1 MKNII
6 ETVKS
11 FIAANG
17 LIPGKMEW
25 KGLVAL
31 SGGADSVCL
40 LMICKRLNLNVE
52 AVHCNFRLR
61 GEESDRDEKF
71 CEGLCEREG
80 VPFHRV
86 HFDTRTYAE
95 LHGVSIEM
103 AARELRYDYFEQLRR
118 SIQADAILVAHHRD
132 DSVETVLMNLVRGTG
147 IHGLQGIKPKNGNI
161 LRPLLCVGRKDIE
174 EWLHTL
180 GQDYVTD
187 STNLEDDVV
196 RNKIRLNVIP
206 LLQEINPSVSDNIS
220 LTASRVAEAVKVFD
234 DAIRSDVAGVVASNL
249 EDESTPP
256 SDRLLRIDMKAL
268 SSVSS
273 REYTLFTILSPL
285 RFTPAQVED
294 IASNDCRCAGKRW
307 ESAGYVLAVD
317 RDCLL
322 VRKKTESLSRSLV
335 IPETGNYVISETE
348 NSAER
353 LSVKEIVVGEGD
365 VIDKSPACAT
375 LDAAKVKFPL
385 RLRRVRQGDRFMPF
399 GMKGTKLVSDYLTD
413 RKRTVFQK
421 EAQWVLADK
430 DDAIVWLV
438 GERPDGRYCVDGKT
452 IKALVIR
459 YKK

>member
-11 FIAANG
+11 FIAANS
-17 LIPGKMEW
+17 LIPGEMEW

-220 LTASRVAEAVKVFD
+220 LTAS
-234 DAIRSDVAGVVASNL
+234 SG
-249 EDESTPP
+249 
-256 SDRLLRIDMKAL
+256 
-268 SSVSS
+268 
-273 REYTLFTILSPL
+273 
-285 RFTPAQVED
+285 
-294 IASNDCRCAGKRW
+294 
-307 ESAGYVLAVD
+307 
-317 RDCLL
+317 
-322 VRKKTESLSRSLV
+322 ESL
-335 IPETGNYVISETE
+335 
-348 NSAER
+348 
-353 LSVKEIVVGEGD
+353 
-365 VIDKSPACAT
+365 
-375 LDAAKVKFPL
+375 
-385 RLRRVRQGDRFMPF
+385 
-399 GMKGTKLVSDYLTD
+399 
-413 RKRTVFQK
+413 
-421 EAQWVLADK
+421 
-430 DDAIVWLV
+430 
-438 GERPDGRYCVDGKT
+438 
-452 IKALVIR
+452 
-459 YKK
+459 

>member
-11 FIAANG
+11 FMAANN
-17 LIPGKMEW
+17 LLPKQKEW

-40 LMICKRLNLNVE
+40 LMICRRLGMNVE

-71 CEGLCEREG
+71 CEKLCVRES

-86 HFDTRTYAE
+86 HFDTRTYAQ
-95 LHGVSIEM
+95 LHNVSIEM
-103 AARELRYDYFEQLRR
+103 AARELRYGYFEQLRR

-147 IHGLQGIKPKNGNI
+147 IHGLQGIKPRNGNI
-161 LRPLLCVGRKDIE
+161 LRPLLCVGRRDIE
-174 EWLHTL
+174 EWLHDL

-206 LLQEINPSVSDNIS
+206 LLKEINVSVLDNIS
-220 LTASRVAEAVKVFD
+220 LTASRITEAVKVFD
-234 DAIRSDVAGVVASNL
+234 NAIRSDVASVVS
-249 EDESTPP
+249 STLDDDKIPIP
-256 SDRLLRIDMKAL
+256 DRFLRIDLEAL
-268 SSVSS
+268 ASVSS

-285 RFTPAQVED
+285 RFTPAQIED
-294 IASNDCRCAGKRW
+294 IASNDCKRVGKRW
-307 ESAGYVLAVD
+307 ESADYVIAIN
-317 RDCLL
+317 RGCML
-322 VRKKTESLSRSLV
+322 VKKKSESSSNCLV
-335 IPETGNYVISETE
+335 IPESGNYVISETE
-348 NSAER
+348 NSVER
-353 LSVKEIVVGEGD
+353 LSIKEILISKGD
-365 VIDKSPACAT
+365 KIDKSPACAT
-375 LDAAKVKFPL
+375 LDAERVKFPI
-385 RLRRVRQGDRFMPF
+385 RLRKVKRGDRFMPF

-421 EAQWVLADK
+421 EEQWVLVDK
-430 DDAIVWLV
+430 DDNILWLV
-438 GERPDGRYCVDGKT
+438 GERPDGRYCVTGKT
-452 IKALVIR
+452 IKSLVVR
-459 YKK
+459 YSK